1 MAQPSWAA
9 QVGWNQNAVGERSSS
24 DSLDETDMALRQGRG
39 TKTELVVSEHARFQ
53 QRIREDSRAG
63 EGLSPEIRCSGSES
77 GPEAL
82 SPQCPDFFH
91 TVGTLRCLGLL
102 CLWRWKPLGAS
113 LVAEMVKKPLG
124 KYLTLLSLEHRVQTR
139 KTCRRVGSSAQR
151 RLLGSSATICQL
163 LLLHQAVLLA
173 GTDGAAKETGGA
185 DGRTRF

>member
-1 MAQPSWAA
+1 M
-9 QVGWNQNAVGERSSS
+9 
-24 DSLDETDMALRQGRG
+24 RQIWPYG
-39 TKTELVVSEHARFQ
+39 
-53 QRIREDSRAG
+53 RAG
-63 EGLSPEIRCSGSES
+63 EPRRNWWSPNMPDFSRGYARIPGQEKGWAPRFEIRCSGSES